1 LREYIKPNVILPLSL
16 HDTRISDIVI
26 ENDTI
31 TFVFDDGIYIIEDK
45 EAVRSGKATVSFYNV
60 DFDFCRV
67 SCIERNFYRK
77 QMDIRDF
84 AKKLAQDLV
93 IIEIIDETY
102 GYNQAKFSC
111 IIITEEQWI
120 DCHIDIYHFGPM
132 KYLWEEGKE

>member
-1 LREYIKPNVILPLSL
+1 MKEYIKPNVILPVSL
-16 HDTRISDIVI
+16 HDTRISNIVI

-31 TFVFDDGIYIIEDK
+31 TFVFDDGIYVIGDK
-45 EAVRSGKATVSFYNV
+45 EAERSGRATVSFYKV

-67 SCIERNFYRK
+67 YCIERNSYRV

-84 AKKLAQDLV
+84 AKKFRENPV

-111 IIITEEQWI
+111 FIMTEEEWF
-120 DCHIDIYHFGPM
+120 DCDIDIYHFGQM
-132 KYLWEEGKE
+132 KYLWEERKE